1 LAKGLIDA
9 AAAANVPV
17 SIGACGAM
25 MTLFFSPDP
34 VVDWNSASRCD
45 TQRYARYFW
54 GLIQRGIYM
63 PCSQFEAFFLSTAH
77 TDSDIDSTI
86 AAAKEVFAQKRPL

>member
-1 LAKGLIDA
+1 
-9 AAAANVPV
+9 
-17 SIGACGAM
+17 M